1 MNSDHSQ
8 ESDSGLLIPGVN
20 LLPQLDRWRSIAAD
34 NPTDQTVGG
43 ALVKLRDWLME
54 RYFGQE
60 PETDVE
66 SGESVDSAA
75 ALTWGFPVPAFR
87 SVFRPQASLNQ
98 KKGQTLFGET
108 TNAWKT
114 DSIQKGLTP
123 FLTKPSPLSLTAP
136 LDFAAF
142 HSLPLVWF
150 PRGLPPGHSVS
161 LHSSRLSTKL
171 DHQDPWF
178 DGLRTLAIRIANQ
191 VDLKGDSNQ
200 QQRFWVSAPGT
211 TTDRFLRRISQLFGI
226 PVMPILKWDQLSVG
240 ANGWPLESSWDTSL
254 VYPAYYGDMSLLLSP
269 LSNVNRSN
277 DRVTQ
282 NQKEDTK
289 SERQQLDPLLMR
301 LSVEAYLMAVR
312 PAGAVERGAL
322 QRLTPDYS
330 QPESQ
335 SSNASDADALPSTWL
350 LINAELTAK
359 KVQQQLLHAGAIG
372 WYLYDNTDDPRKD
385 DVDESG
391 ESGESRSR
399 VSIDQRETKI
409 DNRGQPDQALP
420 MAFPFIWPPA
430 PIRLDEFPEAEFLLH
445 WTRRCSGPWPDQSEA
460 EFLDDLIFRS
470 QRRRHGELE
479 SLVRITACGRILGSR
494 RLTRDQRP
502 VVCFSNRR
510 ISELP
515 SLKIFRSHLN
525 RWDFLPYGVAV
536 QREWLSARGCR
547 PVIYGNEATWQSLSS
562 EDRVFFQQATS
573 SSGNI
578 DWTLEQEW
586 RLPGDLEL
594 SRIPLHQ
601 VALFVPDHTMAE
613 KLRPFSRWQIV
624 IIGEDDHDE

>member
-1 MNSDHSQ
+1 MNSDNSR
-8 ESDSGLLIPGVN
+8 ESDNELLIPGVN
-20 LLPQLDRWRSIAAD
+20 LLPQLERWRLIAAD

-43 ALVKLRDWLME
+43 ALGQLRQWLQQ
-54 RYFGQE
+54 RFVGQE
-60 PETDVE
+60 PKTEVE
-66 SGESVDSAA
+66 SGETAASAA

-87 SVFRPQASLNQ
+87 SVFRPTA
-98 KKGQTLFGET
+98 
-108 TNAWKT
+108 
-114 DSIQKGLTP
+114 I
-123 FLTKPSPLSLTAP
+123 PLSLTTP

-161 LHSSRLSTKL
+161 IHSSRLSTKL

-178 DGLRTLAIRIANQ
+178 DGLRTLAIRTANQ
-191 VDLKGDSNQ
+191 VDLKGDTNQ
-200 QQRFWVSAPGT
+200 QQRFWVSAHGT

-226 PVMPILKWDQLSVG
+226 PLMPILKWSQLFDG
-240 ANGWPLESSWDTSL
+240 ADGWSLESSWDTSL
-254 VYPAYYGDMSLLLSP
+254 VHPAYYGDMSLILSAA
-269 LSNVNRSN
+269 SDANRSN
-277 DRVTQ
+277 DQVSQ
-282 NQKEDTK
+282 KAKEDAK
-289 SERQQLDPLLMR
+289 SERQQLDSLLMR
-301 LSVEAYLMAVR
+301 LSTEAYLLAVR

-322 QRLTPDYS
+322 QRLMPDHS
-330 QPESQ
+330 QPEAQ
-335 SSNASDADALPSTWL
+335 SSNASDEEALPSTWL

-372 WYLYDNTDDPRKD
+372 WYLYDNTDNPRMD
-385 DVDESG
+385 DVHGSG

-399 VSIDQRETKI
+399 VSIDQRETKN
-409 DNRGQPDQALP
+409 DHWGQPDNALP
-420 MAFPFIWPPA
+420 LAFPPNWPPA
-430 PIRLDEFPEAEFLLH
+430 PIRLDEFPESEFLLH
-445 WTRRCSGPWPDQSEA
+445 WTRRRTGPWPDQSEA

-479 SLVRITACGRILGSR
+479 SLIRITACGRILGSC

-510 ISELP
+510 ISELR

-536 QREWLSARGCR
+536 QRAWLAARGCR
-547 PVIYGNEATWQSLSS
+547 PVIYGNDATWHSLPP
-562 EDRVFFQQATS
+562 EDQVFFQQAK
-573 SSGNI
+573 SSGGSI

-586 RLPGDLEL
+586 RLPGDLDL

-613 KLRPFSRWQIV
+613 KLCPFSRWQIV
-624 IIGEDDHDE
+624 VIGEDDHDE